1 MLMLDE
7 KARKEARKFALKNAI
22 DYGKA
27 DAGAVISKVLASDP
41 KLRDNVKELAK
52 LVAEV
57 VQEVNKMSEAQV
69 QKEFDAHAKEFDKL
83 EREKQERSAKPK
95 MELEGAV
102 SGKFASRFPPG
113 PNGYMHIGHAK
124 GAFLAREFANIYK
137 GKNFLYFDDT
147 NPEKDRQEFVDE
159 FHKDL
164 EWLGIGFD
172 QEYYA
177 SDDIEK
183 IYGYAKQLISSGNAY
198 ACTCTLEEIRRN
210 RFGGVECKHRKQ
222 PKATNERLFAEML
235 AGKHE
240 ENSVVIRFM
249 GEMGSKNTALRDP
262 TILRIKKG
270 KHYRQ
275 GNKYLVWPTY
285 AFNTPIEDSIHGVT
299 DIIRSKEFELLTE
312 LSELMLNALG
322 LRVPRV
328 HIDARLVIK
337 DNVTHKRELNK
348 LIKEHV
354 LEGWDDP
361 RLATIAGLR
370 RRGVQPRA
378 IKEFVL
384 RFGMSKTD
392 SKVGMEMLLA
402 ENRMAIDDV
411 ARRLFLVEEPVE
423 VKISGMPKD
432 QATVKLNL
440 HPSKSLGQR
449 EASVSDT
456 LLISGSDAKTLKKGA
471 RFRFKD
477 LFNVEVE
484 EAGKAVRARFVGNEN
499 IDAPKFQWVDAK
511 KKVRCELLLVGP
523 LLVGE
528 SFNSK
533 SLIRVEAY
541 AEEFVNSLKKDEI
554 VQFERVGFYKLDDL
568 KQKTFISL

>member
-1 MLMLDE
+1 MLDYKTRE
-7 KARKEARKFALKNAI
+7 LARKYALKNAF

-27 DAGAVISKVLASDP
+27 DPGAVVSKVLASEP
-41 KLRDNVKELAK
+41 KMKESVKELAQ

-57 VQEVNKMSEAQV
+57 VKEVNKMSETEIQR
-69 QKEFDAHAKEFDKL
+69 EFDVHAKEFEKLDK
-83 EREKQERSAKPK
+83 EKQEKSAKPK

-102 SGKFASRFPPG
+102 VGKFASRFAPG

-124 GAFLAREFANIYK
+124 GAFLASEFARIYK

-147 NPEKDRQEFVDE
+147 NPEKDKQEFIDA

-164 EWLGIGFD
+164 EWLGIEFD

-183 IYGYAKQLISSGNAY
+183 MYAYAKQLMSSGNAY
-198 ACTCTLEEIRRN
+198 ACTCTGEEIKRN
-210 RFGGVECKHRKQ
+210 RFGSRECKHRKQ
-222 PKATNERLFAEML
+222 EKAINEKLFAEML
-235 AGKHE
+235 AGRHG

-249 GEMGSKNTALRDP
+249 GDMKSKNNTLRDP
-262 TILRIKKG
+262 TILRIKREI
-270 KHYRQ
+270 HYRQ
-275 GNKYLVWPTY
+275 GNKYVVWPTY
-285 AFNTPIEDSIHGVT
+285 VFNTPIEDSIHGVT

-312 LSELMLNALG
+312 LSELILKALN

-370 RRGVQPRA
+370 RRGIQPQA

-384 RFGMSKTD
+384 RFGMSKTN
-392 SKVGMEMLLA
+392 SKVGMDMLLS
-402 ENRMAIDDV
+402 ENRAVIDDIS
-411 ARRLFLVEEPVE
+411 RRLFLVQEPAE
-423 VKISGMPKD
+423 VKITGFPD
-432 QATVKLNL
+432 RVEAVKLNL

-449 EASVSDT
+449 DVSVSET
-456 LLISGSDAKTLKKGA
+456 LLISGSDAKTLKQGSK
-471 RFRFKD
+471 FRFKD

-484 EAGKAVRARFVGNEN
+484 KVGKKSIEARFIGNAN

-511 KKVRCELLLVGP
+511 TKVRCELLLIGT

-528 SFNSK
+528 KFNEK
-533 SLIRVEAY
+533 SLIKVEAY
-541 AEEFVNSLKKDEI
+541 AEKFVDSLEKDEI
-554 VQFERVGFYKLDDL
+554 V
-568 KQKTFISL
+568 